1 MKTMM
6 LKPRDLLFFR
16 DGRPMD
22 QDKTDGEY
30 RNVGHGAV
38 WPRPDH
44 LYNAVMHGL
53 LGRDV
58 GECGYGTHGDLRTA
72 GPFPCKAGML
82 YLPRPLDWDM
92 VVEKCVGTD
101 LPSFLKYGFIDRE
114 EGKKDYPPWVSLAEF
129 NCYVGGVC
137 PPIGKSDLYYT
148 EERTGNTL
156 DAATGASKRVAGKRP
171 GLYVAEY
178 LRLAQDVVMW
188 CEIDGGK
195 AAAQLPTEFVMGGQ
209 GGIVVEVPAVWEGDD
224 VQQQGHGSH
233 LSLGTLLDAP
243 EVTEE
248 TRFVRWTLLTP
259 AYWPET
265 GWLPSWCKDSRKAS
279 DAEQCPDGEV
289 MFPDCE
295 GVKLVGACTG
305 KPQYFSGWDTSDGIK
320 PTRLVVPSGS
330 TYLFE
335 CPDVEKAKALVARLQ
350 LKAMSQLNNQGFG
363 LGVCSTFDN
372 LDDINK

>member
-53 LGRDV
+53 LGRDIS
-58 GECGYGTHGDLRTA
+58 ERKYGTYGDLRTM
-72 GPFPCKAGML
+72 GPFPCKSGML

-92 VVEKCVGTD
+92 VVEECVGTD

-114 EGKKDYPPWVSLAEF
+114 EGKKDYPSWVSLAEF
-129 NCYVGGVC
+129 NCYAGGVC
-137 PPIGKSDLYYT
+137 PPIGKAELYFT
-148 EERTGNTL
+148 ERRTGNTL
-156 DAATGASKRVAGKRP
+156 DAATGASKRVAGKRS
-171 GLYVAEY
+171 GQYVAEY
-178 LRLAQDVVMW
+178 LRLAQDVEMW

-195 AAAQLPTEFVMGGQ
+195 NVAQLPTEFVMGGQ
-209 GGIVVEVPAVWEGDD
+209 GGIVREVPAICAG
-224 VQQQGHGSH
+224 
-233 LSLGTLLDAP
+233 LSLGALLAAP
-243 EVTEE
+243 EVTAE

-265 GWLPSWCKDSRKAS
+265 GWLPSWCKDSRKVA
-279 DAEQCPDGEV
+279 DAERRPDGEV

-305 KPQYFSGWDTSDGIK
+305 KPQYFSGWDTLDGVK
-320 PTRLVVPSGS
+320 PTRLVVPAGS
-330 TYLFE
+330 AYLFE
-335 CPDVEKAKALVARLQ
+335 CPDAEKAKALVARLQ
-350 LKAMSQLNNQGFG
+350 LKAMSQFNNQGFG
-363 LGVCSTFDN
+363 MGVCSAFRN
-372 LDDINK
+372 LEDINK